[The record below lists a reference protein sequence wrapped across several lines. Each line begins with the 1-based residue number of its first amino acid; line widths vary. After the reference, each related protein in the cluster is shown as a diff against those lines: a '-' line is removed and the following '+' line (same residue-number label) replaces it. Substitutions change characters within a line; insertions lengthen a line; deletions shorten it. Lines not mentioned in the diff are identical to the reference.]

1 MDELIRGVETCA
13 DGLAQRR
20 ATAKRNIQQ
29 IAARHFVLLA
39 VPFVETAAARAAG
52 KRRRASSLNL
62 RLIPQ
67 NDIQQ

>member
-1 MDELIRGVETCA
+1 MAWLSDALPQNETFS
-13 DGLAQRR
+13 
-20 ATAKRNIQQ
+20 KS
-29 IAARHFVLLA
+29 AARHFVLLA

-52 KRRRASSLNL
+52 KLRRASSLNL